1 MESVKIRGLSNSSY
15 RLFERKTNH
24 VSTSIQIT
32 GGFSRGQINLLWP
45 PSLLHKSRSDLRRF
59 GGRLQREMSQAFKQ
73 QKRKYDISA
82 VVSMIFYFHPY
93 ILGERIQFDD
103 IIFSGGV
110 GWNHQ
115 PDMDC
120 ENFQYL
126 LGDNYVLFSAPQN
139 IPESKHQT
147 PQVRYDRW
155 STQESLLNKT
165 PVDWVGFLS
174 KGMKNYSVILGII
187 MSHDKNPY

>member
-1 MESVKIRGLSNSSY
+1 MRGLSNSSCL
-15 RLFERKTNH
+15 LFERKTNH

-32 GGFSRGQINLLWP
+32 GGSKGPNQPLVT
-45 PSLLHKSRSDLRRF
+45 SQSAKSRSDLRRF

-73 QKRKYDISA
+73 QKRTYDIWV

-93 ILGERIQFDD
+93 ILGERIQFDY

-120 ENFQYL
+120 EKLPVPPGWQL
-126 LGDNYVLFSAPQN
+126 CTSFSP
-139 IPESKHQT
+139 PKHTGIQT
-147 PQVRYDRW
+147 PFTSGTVWPVRFHPRVAFV
-155 STQESLLNKT
+155 KT
-165 PVDWVGFLS
+165 PVDWLGFYQ
-174 KGMKNYSVILGII
+174 KGWTITQLY
-187 MSHDKNPY
+187 